1 MRAFFQKPAVRLPF
15 FNETL
20 AAAGAPAAYQ
30 ALSVRESC
38 VVSAE
43 SVTSIL
49 VLLIGFAVAGA
60 LASGYQ
66 LLTARPASFNIFGDG
81 TRPAAVAQVPF
92 LVFAAPFII
101 MRNTLMGCRIE
112 RGNFV
117 PAMIATVLAGFWS
130 LMSGTVV
137 VMALQ
142 ALRPLFL

>member
-1 MRAFFQKPAVRLPF
+1 ML
-15 FNETL
+15 
-20 AAAGAPAAYQ
+20 
-30 ALSVRESC
+30 
-38 VVSAE
+38 SAE
-43 SVTSIL
+43 SLMSIV
-49 VLLIGFAVAGA
+49 VLLIGFAVAGT

-101 MRNTLMGCRIE
+101 MRNTLLGCRVE

-142 ALRPLFL
+142 ALHVVL

>member
-1 MRAFFQKPAVRLPF
+1 M
-15 FNETL
+15 
-20 AAAGAPAAYQ
+20 
-30 ALSVRESC
+30 
-38 VVSAE
+38 SAE

>member
-1 MRAFFQKPAVRLPF
+1 VF
-15 FNETL
+15 
-20 AAAGAPAAYQ
+20 
-30 ALSVRESC
+30 
-38 VVSAE
+38 SAE
-43 SVTSIL
+43 TVASLL
-49 VLLIGFAVAGA
+49 VLMIGFAVAGL

-101 MRNTLMGCRIE
+101 MRNTVMGCRYE

-117 PAMIATVLAGFWS
+117 PAMIATILAGFWS

-137 VMALQ
+137 IMGLQ
-142 ALRPLFL
+142 ALGLFV

>member
-1 MRAFFQKPAVRLPF
+1 VF
-15 FNETL
+15 
-20 AAAGAPAAYQ
+20 
-30 ALSVRESC
+30 
-38 VVSAE
+38 SAE
-43 SVTSIL
+43 TVASLL
-49 VLLIGFAVAGA
+49 VLLIGFAVAGL

-101 MRNTLMGCRIE
+101 MRNTVMGCRYE

-117 PAMIATVLAGFWS
+117 PAMIATILAGFWS

-137 VMALQ
+137 IMGLQ
-142 ALRPLFL
+142 ALGLFV

>member
-1 MRAFFQKPAVRLPF
+1 MF
-15 FNETL
+15 
-20 AAAGAPAAYQ
+20 
-30 ALSVRESC
+30 
-38 VVSAE
+38 SAE
-43 SVTSIL
+43 TVASLL
-49 VLLIGFAVAGA
+49 VLLIGFAVAGL

-101 MRNTLMGCRIE
+101 MRNTVMGCRYE

-117 PAMIATVLAGFWS
+117 PAMIATILAGFWS

-137 VMALQ
+137 IMGLQ
-142 ALRPLFL
+142 ALGLFV

>member
-1 MRAFFQKPAVRLPF
+1 MP
-15 FNETL
+15 
-20 AAAGAPAAYQ
+20 G
-30 ALSVRESC
+30 
-38 VVSAE
+38 
-43 SVTSIL
+43 SVTSLL
-49 VLLIGFAVAGA
+49 VLLIGFAVAGL

-101 MRNTLMGCRIE
+101 MRNTLLGCRVE

-117 PAMIATVLAGFWS
+117 PAMIATVISGFWS

-137 VMALQ
+137 IMGLQ
-142 ALRPLFL
+142 ALGIFHA

>member
-1 MRAFFQKPAVRLPF
+1 VP
-15 FNETL
+15 
-20 AAAGAPAAYQ
+20 G
-30 ALSVRESC
+30 
-38 VVSAE
+38 
-43 SVTSIL
+43 SVTSLL
-49 VLLIGFAVAGA
+49 VLLIGFAVAGL

-101 MRNTLMGCRIE
+101 MRNTLLGCRVE

-117 PAMIATVLAGFWS
+117 PAMIATVISGFWS

-137 VMALQ
+137 IMGLQ
-142 ALRPLFL
+142 ALGIFQA